1 VTNALFAQVSVRQ
14 GQLIFKESYQV
25 RTVFEVLGVIGGFY
39 TLVMSSLIFVMT
51 YYSRVDLSSQVFKK
65 VYKEKTQDNEKPFET
80 KLGSLICAYALYFL
94 TSCCCCCRKRWS
106 CYRRSQKELERY
118 ERARSKMR
126 TELDVVLLLKE
137 LRLLRILALKKFTK
151 KTVQESTKDDAF
163 TLEVSSDDSLRI
175 DDFFDVL
182 RARDKNN

>member
-1 VTNALFAQVSVRQ
+1 M
-14 GQLIFKESYQV
+14 KESYQV
-25 RTVFEVLGVIGGFY
+25 QTIFEVLGVIGGFY
-39 TLVMSSLIFVMT
+39 TVVMSTLTFVMS

-94 TSCCCCCRKRWS
+94 TCCCPCRKRWS

-118 ERARSKMR
+118 ERARTKMR

-137 LRLLRILALKKFTK
+137 LRLLRILALKNFTK

-163 TLEVSSDDSLRI
+163 MLEVSSDDSLRI

-182 RARDKNN
+182 RARDKDN